1 MNRPGLQFLPAE
13 RREKLR
19 IWAPAFM
26 AASCSWLLLMT
37 LGETPLARACGLAL
51 AIFGVTASMRPMGFV
66 ASSAGGLTLAL
77 CPVFWS
83 QTGGGAAEP
92 ASIVIAAAVAFL
104 AMLASALLLNRQDLG
119 IGLGIGV
126 FVILYWSQTGAP
138 QSLRLT
144 GLVSAWLLYLL
155 VDMIMLTNPRPG
167 IEPAKAPKSWQPL
180 GLLFLLAIGA
190 INDPLVVLFAP
201 AILLALFLSYAR
213 LPAWYW
219 LAMILTLLAGIAL
232 LARST
237 IMTPTPVVSIWGWR
251 EATRW
256 IELGQLIIAQFSALG
271 IVLGVIGLA
280 RLARWYPPL
289 GIVTMFA
296 YAAFVAFGLVYLGRN
311 REVLLLPLMII
322 QVMWMTYAVNTFGQW
337 VNKTLENDAGL
348 WIHIVSALYFA
359 VPAILLLNIVNA

>member
-1 MNRPGLQFLPAE
+1 M
-13 RREKLR
+13 LR
-19 IWAPAFM
+19 IWSPAVM
-26 AASCSWLLLMT
+26 AAGCAWLLLLT

-66 ASSAGGLTLAL
+66 ASTAGGLTLAL

-92 ASIVIAAAVAFL
+92 ATIVIAAAVALFAMIAS
-104 AMLASALLLNRQDLG
+104 AMLLKRRELG

-126 FVILYWSQTGAP
+126 FLILFWSQIGTP

-144 GLVSAWLLYLL
+144 GLVSAWLLYVL

-167 IEPAKAPKSWQPL
+167 IKPAVAPKSWQTL
-180 GLLFLLAIGA
+180 GLLLLLAIGA
-190 INDPLVVLFAP
+190 VNDPLVVLFAP

-219 LAMILTLLAGIAL
+219 LALTLTVGIGLAL
-232 LARST
+232 LART
-237 IMTPTPVVSIWGWR
+237 YIVTQTPVVDLWGWR

-256 IELGQLIIAQFSALG
+256 IELGQLIIEQFSVLGIALG
-271 IVLGVIGLA
+271 VLGLA

-289 GIVTMFA
+289 GVVTMFA
-296 YAAFVAFGLVYLGRN
+296 YAAFVVFGLVYLGRN
-311 REVLLLPLMII
+311 REILLLPLMII

-337 VNKTLENDAGL
+337 VNKSLENDAGL
-348 WIHIVSALYFA
+348 WIHLVSALYFA
-359 VPAILLLNIVNA
+359 LPALLLLNIVNP